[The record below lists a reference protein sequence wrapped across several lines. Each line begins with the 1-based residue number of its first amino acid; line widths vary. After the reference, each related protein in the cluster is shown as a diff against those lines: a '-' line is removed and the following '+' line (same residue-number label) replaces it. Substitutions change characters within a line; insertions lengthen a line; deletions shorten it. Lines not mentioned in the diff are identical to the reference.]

1 MKYFTCPSCGANGSF
16 EKENQDFCFCEYCGT
31 KIMLDDY
38 RSTYRFVDEAKI
50 REAELKNEMYL
61 KELEMELKQEE
72 LSRKGIKTAF
82 IIALI
87 FVLTGFLLILFE
99 WLMEGM
105 LAITIGAYIALF
117 AFAKGEKDKKKRMK
131 RIQKH

>member
-1 MKYFTCPSCGANGSF
+1 MKYFTCPGCGANGSF
-16 EKENQDFCFCEYCGT
+16 EHDNRDFCFCEYCGT
-31 KIMLDDY
+31 KIMLDDF

-61 KELEMELKQEE
+61 KELEMEEKQEE
-72 LSRKGIKTAF
+72 LSRRGIKTAF

-87 FVLTGFLLILFE
+87 FVLTGFVLILFKL
-99 WLMEGM
+99 LMEGT

-117 AFAKGEKDKKKRMK
+117 AFVRQERVKKKKMN
-131 RIQKH
+131 RIRKH